1 MLGFLWISYE
11 QFGLH
16 NTPHL
21 LQHELAVSG
30 DSVFLDMIAATR
42 TNAVRS
48 SLLQPQLLATSS
60 AMSHCPK
67 QEQNEQSAQNEKLK
81 HKDSKDFQST
91 SAGTAKA
98 RPPLLSSTAA
108 GEASLTHR
116 SGKEFGDVDSRES
129 TRTLYTYMYQT
140 WYIYIRIYN
149 IISHT
154 HVIQSGF
161 KTGASKGTSQRSA
174 VCYLRWDLSRNRPK
188 AGPVTRCRI
197 SRAWRM
203 SVSKLRVFFQQRGQ
217 KKLWHLDLGSRCGL
231 RLGMDIRPAPIATKW
246 CQYDFSILF
255 PMMASLI
262 DALHI
267 AITIYHLSVG
277 ILNFSN
283 QLLESGFLCTHKSI
297 HEWDSLAKSCKI
309 HENGPRGITPRD
321 AQKHP
326 KPQTYRMLLNPWP
339 SMTIPWCE
347 WRKIRCAQSATKQKR
362 RTVQHLRKIS
372 CRLTS
377 PRPRAWIQIANP
389 KSCETS
395 DIDCDYSHV
404 HSSQLLFLSSIFPI
418 GFFQI

>member
-1 MLGFLWISYE
+1 MFWECWVSYGYLE

-140 WYIYIRIYN
+140 WYIYIYIRIYN

-154 HVIQSGF
+154 HTRYPIWFQDRCI
-161 KTGASKGTSQRSA
+161 KGNLPK
-174 VCYLRWDLSRNRPK
+174 VSR
-188 AGPVTRCRI
+188 V
-197 SRAWRM
+197 
-203 SVSKLRVFFQQRGQ
+203 
-217 KKLWHLDLGSRCGL
+217 
-231 RLGMDIRPAPIATKW
+231 
-246 CQYDFSILF
+246 
-255 PMMASLI
+255 
-262 DALHI
+262 
-267 AITIYHLSVG
+267 
-277 ILNFSN
+277 
-283 QLLESGFLCTHKSI
+283 LLEVGSF
-297 HEWDSLAKSCKI
+297 
-309 HENGPRGITPRD
+309 
-321 AQKHP
+321 QKPPQSRSSHP
-326 KPQTYRMLLNPWP
+326 MQD
-339 SMTIPWCE
+339 I
-347 WRKIRCAQSATKQKR
+347 AG
-362 RTVQHLRKIS
+362 
-372 CRLTS
+372 LTNV
-377 PRPRAWIQIANP
+377 R
-389 KSCETS
+389 
-395 DIDCDYSHV
+395 
-404 HSSQLLFLSSIFPI
+404 F
-418 GFFQI
+418 

>member
-140 WYIYIRIYN
+140 WYIYIYIRICN
-149 IISHT
+149 IISHA

-188 AGPVTRCRI
+188 AGPVTRWI

-203 SVSKLRVFFQQRGQ
+203 SVSKLRF
-217 KKLWHLDLGSRCGL
+217 
-231 RLGMDIRPAPIATKW
+231 
-246 CQYDFSILF
+246 
-255 PMMASLI
+255 
-262 DALHI
+262 
-267 AITIYHLSVG
+267 
-277 ILNFSN
+277 FSN
-283 QLLESGFLCTHKSI
+283 SAGRKSY
-297 HEWDSLAKSCKI
+297 
-309 HENGPRGITPRD
+309 GT
-321 AQKHP
+321 
-326 KPQTYRMLLNPWP
+326 
-339 SMTIPWCE
+339 
-347 WRKIRCAQSATKQKR
+347 
-362 RTVQHLRKIS
+362 
-372 CRLTS
+372 
-377 PRPRAWIQIANP
+377 
-389 KSCETS
+389 
-395 DIDCDYSHV
+395 
-404 HSSQLLFLSSIFPI
+404 
-418 GFFQI
+418 

>member
-140 WYIYIRIYN
+140 WYIYIYIYVY
-149 IISHT
+149 
-154 HVIQSGF
+154 VI
-161 KTGASKGTSQRSA
+161 
-174 VCYLRWDLSRNRPK
+174 
-188 AGPVTRCRI
+188 
-197 SRAWRM
+197 
-203 SVSKLRVFFQQRGQ
+203 
-217 KKLWHLDLGSRCGL
+217 
-231 RLGMDIRPAPIATKW
+231 
-246 CQYDFSILF
+246 
-255 PMMASLI
+255 
-262 DALHI
+262 
-267 AITIYHLSVG
+267 
-277 ILNFSN
+277 
-283 QLLESGFLCTHKSI
+283 
-297 HEWDSLAKSCKI
+297 
-309 HENGPRGITPRD
+309 
-321 AQKHP
+321 
-326 KPQTYRMLLNPWP
+326 
-339 SMTIPWCE
+339 
-347 WRKIRCAQSATKQKR
+347 
-362 RTVQHLRKIS
+362 
-372 CRLTS
+372 
-377 PRPRAWIQIANP
+377 
-389 KSCETS
+389 
-395 DIDCDYSHV
+395 
-404 HSSQLLFLSSIFPI
+404 
-418 GFFQI
+418 